1 MCRNRKQ
8 HVQKPDKV
16 FFFYFFYF
24 SSEAIYTTQQLLF
37 IEHLITIALITPT
50 VLLILNFEY
59 VKIHPGAN
67 SAVKTNLAQHAML
80 TGWHQLRVMWGQH
93 AKMWPFHSPA
103 KLSIIMYEDGIT
115 AIIAALHTSVQPS
128 VNCIMPELCM
138 GHTGREILVS
148 ASHTCVLIRV
158 KVSVNDSKVHT
169 WTAISLNSD
178 IYLIPNIVSSLASVR
193 TGSNLLKGVVLALK

>member
-1 MCRNRKQ
+1 MIAEVIEVGRCMKYNSSAALIMCRNRKQ

-16 FFFYFFYF
+16 FFFYFYFYF

-80 TGWHQLRVMWGQH
+80 TG
-93 AKMWPFHSPA
+93 
-103 KLSIIMYEDGIT
+103 
-115 AIIAALHTSVQPS
+115 
-128 VNCIMPELCM
+128 
-138 GHTGREILVS
+138 
-148 ASHTCVLIRV
+148 
-158 KVSVNDSKVHT
+158 
-169 WTAISLNSD
+169 
-178 IYLIPNIVSSLASVR
+178 
-193 TGSNLLKGVVLALK
+193 

>member
-1 MCRNRKQ
+1 MIAEVIEVGRCMKYNSSAALIMCRNRKQ

-80 TGWHQLRVMWGQH
+80 TG
-93 AKMWPFHSPA
+93 
-103 KLSIIMYEDGIT
+103 
-115 AIIAALHTSVQPS
+115 
-128 VNCIMPELCM
+128 
-138 GHTGREILVS
+138 
-148 ASHTCVLIRV
+148 
-158 KVSVNDSKVHT
+158 
-169 WTAISLNSD
+169 
-178 IYLIPNIVSSLASVR
+178 
-193 TGSNLLKGVVLALK
+193 